1 MRGSHT
7 KGKVNTVTGTQGPAP
22 PSLFLSHGADP
33 VIWKLGKGLA
43 VLPPGQHG
51 RMSSEKN
58 PTLRPQRAGEE
69 EAWLSFWQ
77 NPWEEGL

>member
-1 MRGSHT
+1 
-7 KGKVNTVTGTQGPAP
+7 
-22 PSLFLSHGADP
+22 
-33 VIWKLGKGLA
+33 
-43 VLPPGQHG
+43 
-51 RMSSEKN
+51 MSSEKN